1 MALKLNFSCN
11 STLNGKVL
19 AFRETTGVYNE
30 ISNPS
35 GWGTPNKEINTV
47 TDAYITIQPLSG
59 DEIFTI
65 DYTALQS
72 AGLPDSTKL
81 VQVHITMADL
91 GGTNLIPFPDGTY
104 LLKYYV
110 TADGVDYMTSRYIY
124 SYTNVRSC
132 VSRMFAK
139 IKVSKNCIG
148 CTEEEREYSK
158 KALEAYTY
166 YKALLCAA
174 LTGQLDKADI
184 LLAYVNELCS
194 TNSDCPTCNN

>member
-19 AFRETTGVYNE
+19 AFRETTGVYNALTNVGGYGAP
-30 ISNPS
+30 NPEVA
-35 GWGTPNKEINTV
+35 PVN
-47 TDAYITIQPLSG
+47 DAYITIQPLSG
-59 DEIFTI
+59 TDVYTI
-65 DYTALQS
+65 PFPDLDTY
-72 AGLPDSTKL
+72 LPDDTKL
-81 VQVHITMADL
+81 KQIHITMENL

-104 LLKYYV
+104 LIKYFVTISEIEYV
-110 TADGVDYMTSRYIY
+110 TSRYVY

-148 CTEEEREYSK
+148 CTEEELEYSK

-184 LLAYVNELCS
+184 LLAYVNEICS
-194 TNSDCPTCNN
+194 TNSDCPTCN